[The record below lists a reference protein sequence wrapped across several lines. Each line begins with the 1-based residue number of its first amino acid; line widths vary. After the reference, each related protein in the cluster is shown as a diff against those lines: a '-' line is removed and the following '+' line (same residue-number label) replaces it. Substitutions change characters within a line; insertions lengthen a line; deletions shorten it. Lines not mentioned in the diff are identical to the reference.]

1 MKNQFLENIRVN
13 KNLKVTRNIYPIQI
27 KLDPH
32 RKVVITSEQISRST
46 QEMARKIAEDY
57 MDKPLGLVC
66 VEYGGR
72 EFYNLLIDNL
82 NSLGVNNFFQ
92 GAVKMERGATKISND
107 RLEPKFHFETGI
119 LCDKNKL
126 KNIHLL
132 IVDDQI
138 SSGATFDFL
147 IKRYSD
153 ALSVELATLIVK
165 SRAQKRLDDIKYY
178 SYFIKSGKDRCVGF
192 GMDYR
197 EKYRKLRYV
206 TNVKKEDMIR

>member
-1 MKNQFLENIRVN
+1 MKNQFLESIRVN

-57 MDKPLGLVC
+57 RDKPLGLVC

-126 KNIHLL
+126 KNIL
-132 IVDDQI
+132 
-138 SSGATFDFL
+138 
-147 IKRYSD
+147 
-153 ALSVELATLIVK
+153 
-165 SRAQKRLDDIKYY
+165 
-178 SYFIKSGKDRCVGF
+178 
-192 GMDYR
+192 
-197 EKYRKLRYV
+197 
-206 TNVKKEDMIR
+206 

>member
-1 MKNQFLENIRVN
+1 MKNNFLESIHID
-13 KNLKVTRNIYPIQI
+13 KNLKATRNIYTTQI

-32 RKVVITSEQISRST
+32 RKVLITSEQISKSV
-46 QEMARKIAEDY
+46 QEMAKKIAEDY
-57 MDKPLGLVC
+57 KGKPLGLVC

-82 NSLGVNNFFQ
+82 NSLGVTNFFQ
-92 GAVKMERGATKISND
+92 GVVKMERGATKVLND
-107 RLEPKFHFETGI
+107 RIEPKFHFEGGI
-119 LCDKNKL
+119 ICDKEKL
-126 KNIHLL
+126 KKVHLI

-147 IKRYSD
+147 RKRYSD

-165 SRAQKRLDDIKYY
+165 SKAQKRLDDIKYY
-178 SYFIKSGKDRCVGF
+178 SYYIKSGTDRCVGF

-197 EKYRKLRYV
+197 EKYRELRYV
-206 TNVKKEDMIR
+206 TSVKKEDIER

>member
-1 MKNQFLENIRVN
+1 MKNQFLESIRVN
-13 KNLKVTRNIYPIQI
+13 KNLKATRTIYPIQI

-57 MDKPLGLVC
+57 RDKPLGLVC

-82 NSLGVNNFFQ
+82 NSLGISNFFQ

-107 RLEPKFHFETGI
+107 RLEPKFHFEAGI
-119 LCDKNKL
+119 VCDKNKL

-138 SSGATFDFL
+138 S
-147 IKRYSD
+147 
-153 ALSVELATLIVK
+153 
-165 SRAQKRLDDIKYY
+165 
-178 SYFIKSGKDRCVGF
+178 
-192 GMDYR
+192 
-197 EKYRKLRYV
+197 RKIY
-206 TNVKKEDMIR
+206 IF